1 MKTLANNLGLVL
13 CVFHNTNNMLCCITQ
28 CCNHTVGVI
37 TLACKYHT
45 HCLYFVLPS
54 IEYSL
59 LTYLHCDLLAS
70 RLLTCFSSKQRLL
83 KTRRPPVS
91 RTHIYIY
98 IYIHTCVY
106 SKTIRHHSETWF
118 LRVWSFEKP
127 RGWEIRRIVFVC
139 EKQYFIHGALVFVG
153 FCQCPFLLGFLVAL
167 PLPLPLPLPLTPF
180 SLSSCVSST
189 ALPLPFPLPSILCL
203 SLSLFFCLWNCFAC
217 PSPPLLFLL
226 LSLKLSPC
234 PLSVYLS
241 PNSPSL
247 LYYMGLY

>member
-1 MKTLANNLGLVL
+1 MNTRGELVPSRYQFMKTLANNLGLVL

-98 IYIHTCVY
+98 IHTCVY

-153 FCQCPFLLGFLVAL
+153 FCQCPLLPGFLVAL
-167 PLPLPLPLPLTPF
+167 PLPLPVPLTPF
-180 SLSSCVSST
+180 SLSPSVSST
-189 ALPLPFPLPSILCL
+189 ALPLPFPLPSIL
-203 SLSLFFCLWNCFAC
+203 SL
-217 PSPPLLFLL
+217 P
-226 LSLKLSPC
+226 LSP
-234 PLSVYLS
+234 YLS
-241 PNSPSL
+241 FSVSGTASPVPLPLYSFSFSL
-247 LYYMGLY
+247 